1 MLFRSAPIWFVAQSI
16 RDPGNLGTLLRTGDA
31 VGAGGVILVDDCC
44 DPFSVE
50 AVRASMGALF
60 TQPVV
65 QASWSHFIAG
75 LRTGEAMLIGT
86 SLATYPD
93 DQHPTYTAPPFIP
106 IRTE

>member
-1 MLFRSAPIWFVAQSI
+1 M

-60 TQPVV
+60 TQQVV
-65 QASWSHFIAG
+65 QASWSDFIAW

-86 SLATYPD
+86 SLATDLDY
-93 DQHPTYTAPPFIP
+93 QHPRSSEEHTSELQSLMRLSYAVFVLKTK
-106 IRTE
+106 